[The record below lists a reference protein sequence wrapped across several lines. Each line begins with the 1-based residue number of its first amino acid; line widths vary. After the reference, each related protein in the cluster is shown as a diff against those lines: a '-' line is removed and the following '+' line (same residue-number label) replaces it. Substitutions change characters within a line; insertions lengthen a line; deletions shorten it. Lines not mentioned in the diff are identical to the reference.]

1 MGVEAKPQIVEFS
14 ALIEQTSAPNWDY
27 DALLLGWSLATFP
40 DQYSIFHSSQSENGL
55 NNIWYK
61 NKEVDKLLEEAKTIT
76 DRKEY
81 QKKYEE
87 IYKLIAEDQPYSF
100 LFYYNYHRA
109 IPSNMQGYVF
119 HPKNDLYH
127 IEKWWLDQ

>member
-1 MGVEAKPQIVEFS
+1 MLS
-14 ALIEQTSAPNWDY
+14 
-27 DALLLGWSLATFP
+27 LLGWSLATFP
-40 DQYSIFHSSQSENGL
+40 DQFSIFHSSQSKNGL

-61 NKEVDKLLEEAKTIT
+61 NPKVDKLLEEAKSIT

-109 IPSNMQGYVF
+109 IPANMHGYVF

-127 IEKWWLDQ
+127 IEKWWLEQ